1 MSTPVVSLFEKI
13 RKGEQGMFD
22 PTKRYAFTN
31 ITDEPFQ
38 FGWNGVNIDVA
49 PKETVEIPQYLA
61 YQAVNKMIDQLII
74 AKNKK
79 DLDKIRETHPEY
91 LTPPGAGMMGI
102 PAYRVTFESMIVRE
116 LPPKVGADAKLDIIR
131 AKEQVMSDIRRSQV
145 ETAPIESIK
154 VAQTEFAEL
163 KEMAPAQIV

>member
-1 MSTPVVSLFEKI
+1 MSNSVSLFEKI
-13 RKGEQGMFD
+13 RRGEQGMFD
-22 PTKRYAFTN
+22 PTKRYSFTN

-49 PKETVEIPQYLA
+49 PKESIEITQYLA
-61 YQAVNKMIDQLII
+61 YQAVNKMIDQLIM

-79 DLDKIRETHPEY
+79 DLDKIRETNPAY

-102 PAYRVTFESMIVRE
+102 PAYRVTFENMIVKE
-116 LPPKVGADAKLDIIR
+116 LPSKSGNDAKLDIIR
-131 AKEQVMSDIRRSQV
+131 AKEAIMSDIKRSAEEPQ
-145 ETAPIESIK
+145 PIESIK

-163 KEMAPAQIV
+163 KEVAPAQII